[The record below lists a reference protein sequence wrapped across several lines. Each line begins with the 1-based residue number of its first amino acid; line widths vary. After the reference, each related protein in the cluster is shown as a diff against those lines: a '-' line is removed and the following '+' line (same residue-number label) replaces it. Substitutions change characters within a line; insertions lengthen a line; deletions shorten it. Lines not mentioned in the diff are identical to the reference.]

1 MIPTG
6 PKDGQPDR
14 KASRAAE
21 RRVGR
26 TDTAPGPAVLLA
38 FCPRE
43 VEQTALWGPL
53 DTPRRSVTLTSL
65 SSYLRPPGN
74 AREAFPDKGGQTDTR
89 VIPRLAPTSVLL
101 GGRAPGTQ
109 VFMVS
114 PQLIACPTLL
124 PAHHGP
130 NMVSLTVP
138 WPHFPTRRNEFDPPR
153 CP

>member
-6 PKDGQPDR
+6 SKDGQPDR

-26 TDTAPGPAVLLA
+26 TDAAPGPAVGLLA
-38 FCPRE
+38 FCSRE
-43 VEQTALWGPL
+43 VEQTALWGTL

-74 AREAFPDKGGQTDTR
+74 AREAFPDRGGQTDTR
-89 VIPRLAPTSVLL
+89 ATPRLPPTSAGL
-101 GGRAPGTQ
+101 GDRAPGTQ

-114 PQLIACPTLL
+114 PQLITCPALL
-124 PAHHGP
+124 SAHHGP
-130 NMVSLTVP
+130 NMVSLTIP
-138 WPHFPTRRNEFDPPR
+138 WPHFPTR
-153 CP
+153 

>member
-130 NMVSLTVP
+130 SMVSLTVP
-138 WPHFPTRRNEFDPPR
+138 WPHFPTRWNEFDPPR